1 MPENILFYLF
11 GGIALGS
18 AITVITT
25 KNPVHSVL
33 FLILSFISSAGLLF
47 LLEIEFISLIFIVVY
62 VGAIAVLFL
71 FVVMMLDIKIT
82 DSNPFF
88 FKYFPIGSF
97 LGFAFLVEL
106 LLTVTEILKS
116 NPETWDNSYHWA
128 SGVDGALTMIKQF
141 IADCGTSP
149 RLTQLEFHFS
159 NWSLWSGG
167 NDNISADII
176 ANTKSDMFWLQ
187 TVDYATNIDVV
198 GQVLYT
204 YYFLYFLISG
214 ILLLV
219 AMIGAIVL
227 TLTFTKK
234 SRVQILP
241 RQVSRQFANAIFSV
255 KS

>member
-1 MPENILFYLF
+1 MYSVHILFYLF

-106 LLTVTEILKS
+106 LLTVTEI
-116 NPETWDNSYHWA
+116 
-128 SGVDGALTMIKQF
+128 F
-141 IADCGTSP
+141 
-149 RLTQLEFHFS
+149 
-159 NWSLWSGG
+159 
-167 NDNISADII
+167 
-176 ANTKSDMFWLQ
+176 
-187 TVDYATNIDVV
+187 
-198 GQVLYT
+198 
-204 YYFLYFLISG
+204 
-214 ILLLV
+214 
-219 AMIGAIVL
+219 
-227 TLTFTKK
+227 
-234 SRVQILP
+234 
-241 RQVSRQFANAIFSV
+241 
-255 KS
+255 